1 MFNDFNHE
9 IIQRMVSNILFIRL
23 TKRLDHW
30 SERDETSEV
39 QKFILVKFHSS
50 VKSIWRRGRGWRRW
64 WSRRRRG
71 WPRNWT
77 SKLKSIRLGHN
88 LLRFKDVTD
97 SLHRRD
103 KLQALWLVKNCHV
116 TCNIQGGFCKI
127 RIVILLE
134 KNCYDILSRFETEC
148 LNSET
153 LTTTTSHNL
162 QKSDISC
169 PN

>member
-1 MFNDFNHE
+1 
-9 IIQRMVSNILFIRL
+9 MVSNILFIRL

-88 LLRFKDVTD
+88 LLRIKDVTD

-103 KLQALWLVKNCHV
+103 KLQALWLVKNGHV

-127 RIVILLE
+127 RVVILLE
-134 KNCYDILSRFETEC
+134 NLLWHPLYRFGTKR
-148 LNSET
+148 LNFDHFQWLFSVVWYF
-153 LTTTTSHNL
+153 LTKLNL
-162 QKSDISC
+162 IKDLKHLMT
-169 PN
+169 